1 MELRK
6 IRKEMRMTQKE
17 FSEMLGL
24 TQGYLSEL
32 ETGKSPIT
40 QNILNA
46 LQDNNIDF
54 VLEKNRNEETTIF
67 IPVVDVQVSAGSGIM
82 NSSELVTG
90 SFEIGERFR
99 HQFGRDIAIVSVSG
113 DSMSPTICHQ
123 DWLLVHR
130 QDDIQS
136 EGIFVFLQD
145 NELRV
150 KRIQKELSG
159 RILIISDN
167 PKYQTEVLDNFD
179 NSFIET
185 KVIGKVVGII
195 QKA

>member
-17 FSEMLGL
+17 FADMLGL

-40 QNILNA
+40 QNIINTLKDHN
-46 LQDNNIDF
+46 LDISK
-54 VLEKNRNEETTIF
+54 EENERPIS
-67 IPVVDVQVSAGSGIM
+67 IPIMDVQASAGPGVM
-82 NSSELVTG
+82 NSVDMIAGSLPMSEK
-90 SFEIGERFR
+90 
-99 HQFGRDIAIVSVSG
+99 FGMHFGDNVAIISVSG
-113 DSMSPTICHQ
+113 DSMEPTISHQ
-123 DWLLVHR
+123 DWLLVRR
-130 QDDIQS
+130 QEEIQS

-159 RILIISDN
+159 RLLVMSDN
-167 PKYQTEVLDNFD
+167 PKYQTEIYTQDDLNFL
-179 NSFIET
+179 ET
-185 KVIGKVVGII
+185 RIIGKVVGII